1 MRGRPRS
8 ARNPVRLWKDCCSD
22 RKIELQLILK
32 RRCLIVAPQ
41 TVQPFLTANWRY
53 LAMLNYEVDPRLI
66 APLVPPETEID
77 FENGETFL
85 SVVGFLFL
93 DTRLLGLPI
102 PLHRDFE
109 EVNLRFYVRRK
120 SADTWRRG
128 VVFIR
133 ELVPRRAIALVAR
146 AFYGENYVA
155 VPMKHEIEH
164 LAQLL
169 HPSGDVVSKTNDRSS
184 WATQPVDAT
193 GCPSGAKRVDTNVKV
208 EYSWRRGRKWESL
221 KMTATGEA
229 QVIPAGSHAEFITE
243 HYWGYTA
250 LRSGCSEYRVEHPRW
265 KIWNAISFEFN
276 ADVAALYGEQFA
288 ETLSQPP
295 RSALIADGS
304 PITVQKRQLL

>member
-1 MRGRPRS
+1 
-8 ARNPVRLWKDCCSD
+8 
-22 RKIELQLILK
+22 
-32 RRCLIVAPQ
+32 
-41 TVQPFLTANWRY
+41 VQPFLTANWRY
-53 LAMLNYEVDPRLI
+53 LAMLNYVVDPQMLT
-66 APLVPPETEID
+66 PLVPAETEID

-120 SADTWRRG
+120 SADMWRRG

-133 ELVPRRAIALVAR
+133 ELVPRPAIALIAR

-164 LAQLL
+164 
-169 HPSGDVVSKTNDRSS
+169 
-184 WATQPVDAT
+184 VD
-193 GCPSGAKRVDTNVKV
+193 GNLKV
-208 EYSWRRGRKWESL
+208 EYFWRRGRRWESL
-221 KMTATGEA
+221 RMTATGEP
-229 QVIPAGSHAEFITE
+229 QTIPAGSHAEFITE

-265 KIWNAISFEFN
+265 KIWNAASFEFK
-276 ADVAALYGEQFA
+276 AEVATLYGEQFVEA
-288 ETLSQPP
+288 LNQPP
-295 RSALIADGS
+295 RSAFIADGS
-304 PITVQKRQLL
+304 PIAVQKREILL